1 MPNSKE
7 KEFISFQKFNKS
19 LTKLLNSRPDASDIE
34 SDDFIQSIIDELSTQ
49 VDDIRSYDNPD
60 LWKKIYIQRDNA
72 KIRVEVLNRLM
83 SMGAKS

>member
-7 KEFISFQKFNKS
+7 KGFISFQKFNKS
-19 LTKLLNSRPDASDIE
+19 LTKLLKSRPDASDIE

-72 KIRVEVLNRLM
+72 KIRVEVFNRLM

>member
-19 LTKLLNSRPDASDIE
+19 LTKLLKSRPDASDIE

-72 KIRVEVLNRLM
+72 KIRVEVFNRLM
-83 SMGAKS
+83 SMGAKN

>member
-19 LTKLLNSRPDASDIE
+19 LTKLLKSRPDASDIE